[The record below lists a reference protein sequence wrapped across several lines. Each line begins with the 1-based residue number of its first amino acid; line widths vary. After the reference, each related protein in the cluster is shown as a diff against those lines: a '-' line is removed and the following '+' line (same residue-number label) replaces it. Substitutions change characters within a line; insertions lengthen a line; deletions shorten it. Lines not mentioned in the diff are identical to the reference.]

1 MVAACVLLSL
11 SVLPGGSQT
20 RTAPAATPVQAAIRA
35 LNQGRFEQVET
46 LLKGVSD
53 PQAIVV
59 RARADIARGRYAE
72 AEKAL
77 TPVASESPS
86 SEAALEL
93 GLLQMRLGRRQDG
106 TKTLEGVLTRGRDP
120 STAADYLRL
129 GLAARALGQFEDA
142 NGYLREAAALAPDDV
157 MMNTAWG
164 ELFLEKYNKQDAT
177 KSFQAA
183 LRVDDE
189 WVPARIGLARTVL
202 DENPPMSRSLVE
214 RVLKTNPNF
223 VPAHLLLAELALDDA
238 KRDEARAAIQKA
250 LQINPAS
257 LEARAL
263 SGAIDFLEGRTAEFM
278 AAATEVLK
286 INPVYGE
293 VYRVA
298 GDHAARNYRF
308 DEAAELTRRSLS
320 VDREQPRAWAELGMH
335 LLRTGDEPAA
345 RRALETAF
353 KADPYD
359 VVTYNLLSLLDTL
372 DKFETIREGDLVV
385 RLHPDEVAVMREYVL
400 PLAKQALD
408 TLSKR
413 YEFRPRGP
421 ILVEMFPRHDDFAV
435 RNVGLPGM
443 IGALGACFGRVVT
456 LDSPKARPPG
466 QFNWGATLWHEMA
479 HVITLQMSN
488 QRVPRWLTEGISVW
502 EEKRARPEWGR
513 EMEMSFAQALEQGKI
528 LTLKDLNAGFSD
540 PRTINLAYYEAS
552 LLVDHLVATYGEPA
566 LRRQLRAYG
575 QGMDTDAALKDAYS
589 VTMDQLQTSFDQYL
603 ERGFGR
609 LRRALKP
616 PKLPAQGATT
626 DQLKSLAEAE
636 PESYTLQMMLA
647 QALHKDGDALG
658 AIRALERAA
667 ALVPS
672 ATGPESPHAIIAAI
686 SLERKD
692 TPRAIQALD
701 ALVKVD
707 HTDLESARKLA
718 ALVMPLGDVA
728 RAGAAYE
735 RVVAIDPFDAV
746 AQSSLGRLAMQRR
759 DAPAAIRSFKVVL
772 AAGPVDRAAA
782 HLDLAE
788 AYVMTRQLA
797 EAKRET
803 LYALEIAPSFE
814 RAQELLLK
822 IVDGQVQP

>member
-1 MVAACVLLSL
+1 
-11 SVLPGGSQT
+11 
-20 RTAPAATPVQAAIRA
+20 
-35 LNQGRFEQVET
+35 
-46 LLKGVSD
+46 
-53 PQAIVV
+53 
-59 RARADIARGRYAE
+59 
-72 AEKAL
+72 
-77 TPVASESPS
+77 
-86 SEAALEL
+86 
-93 GLLQMRLGRRQDG
+93 
-106 TKTLEGVLTRGRDP
+106 
-120 STAADYLRL
+120 
-129 GLAARALGQFEDA
+129 
-142 NGYLREAAALAPDDV
+142 
-157 MMNTAWG
+157 
-164 ELFLEKYNKQDAT
+164 
-177 KSFQAA
+177 
-183 LRVDDE
+183 
-189 WVPARIGLARTVL
+189 
-202 DENPPMSRSLVE
+202 
-214 RVLKTNPNF
+214 
-223 VPAHLLLAELALDDA
+223 
-238 KRDEARAAIQKA
+238 
-250 LQINPAS
+250 
-257 LEARAL
+257 
-263 SGAIDFLEGRTAEFM
+263 
-278 AAATEVLK
+278 
-286 INPVYGE
+286 
-293 VYRVA
+293 
-298 GDHAARNYRF
+298 
-308 DEAAELTRRSLS
+308 
-320 VDREQPRAWAELGMH
+320 
-335 LLRTGDEPAA
+335 
-345 RRALETAF
+345 
-353 KADPYD
+353 
-359 VVTYNLLSLLDTL
+359 
-372 DKFETIREGDLVV
+372 
-385 RLHPDEVAVMREYVL
+385 
-400 PLAKQALD
+400 
-408 TLSKR
+408 
-413 YEFRPRGP
+413 
-421 ILVEMFPRHDDFAV
+421 MFPRHDDFAV

-513 EMEMSFAQALEQGKI
+513 EMEMTFAQALEQGKI
-528 LTLKDLNAGFSD
+528 LSLKDLNSGFSD

-589 VTMDQLQTSFDQYL
+589 VTMDQLQTTFDQYL
-603 ERGFGR
+603 DRGFGK
-609 LRRALKP
+609 LRRALKA
-616 PKLPAQGATT
+616 PKLPTQGATT

-647 QALHKDGDALG
+647 RSLHKDGDALG
-658 AIRALERAA
+658 AIRVLERAA

-672 ATGPESPHAIIAAI
+672 ATGPESPHAMIAAI

-692 TPRAIQALD
+692 TPRAIQALE

-707 HTDLESARKLA
+707 HTDVESARKLA

-735 RVVAIDPFDAV
+735 RVVAIDPFDAA

-797 EAKRET
+797 EAKKET